1 MASVLGR
8 KSNTEEGE
16 TMSTDKEFREVGSL
30 ESNPT
35 KALIKFHDSDRRLLI
50 EKGKLGNLIKGISM
64 EDSVRVFSWDP
75 SQTVLFGDIQEESA
89 GIAEVTKS
97 GKAIRITVQ
106 TPGESPS
113 VYFINK
119 VKAYKVLSGEEW
131 SCPVS
136 VLG

>member
-1 MASVLGR
+1 M
-8 KSNTEEGE
+8 NQ
-16 TMSTDKEFREVGSL
+16 DQEFREVGIM
-30 ESNPT
+30 ESNPH
-35 KALIKFHDSDRRLLI
+35 KALIKFHNSGKRLLI

-64 EDSVRVFSWDP
+64 EDSVRVFSRDP